1 MSKEVKIQLYR
12 ENGKG
17 VVGFLD
23 LATDSNLGLTKSIAD
38 ISQPEKR
45 KATGS
50 KTITI
55 AGNENNNNLLSHLYD
70 VNAIDLTF
78 DRNVKQPCCILVD
91 GEILMDNA
99 FLQITEIN
107 KEQKN
112 SGEDERLTYSAVVKS
127 SVSLFFDKIKE
138 GNLQDIKIS
147 KFDIPNN
154 GSILMSP
161 TLVKNSFDN
170 DYTDGFKFVLKAV
183 NQSSVGWADVTPA
196 FYLFNL
202 FRAMIRNN
210 GYTFDFP
217 EIGVEDSE
225 VVNNT
230 DDIHFRKLLIPFTGE
245 IPEDSVEQ
253 KNKYFLKTYNNNP
266 QEIKPIVN
274 SDGMLLD
281 GSKINP
287 SMEAEITEENPDASD
302 LFFQGGY
309 KSPFTGV
316 LKIKINNKASSFN
329 VFNPNDG
336 TNGTIIVDA
345 TFNGGGNLTYKIG
358 TVVYVNGLEYMKI
371 PMNGNYL
378 INAGTVFTAGNTAI
392 YSNIDEDIYYN
403 IPVSIGDVVKVFNY
417 FYCVEAPLR
426 LGRFGVGYLSIL
438 TNVIVSFK
446 DVWTKVEFTANV
458 SNSLIFGS
466 ELDFNLFLPKIKQ
479 LDFFKGI
486 IGLFNLYVDYDDDNP
501 NRLIFMTRDKY
512 YKSGKGHDITH
523 LLAKDQ
529 NQKITFLSDEVKK
542 RQIFTYKN
550 GKSENLKKYTE
561 STGATFGQATFNLNS
576 EFTQGE
582 DKLEIP
588 FLPALTIYKEGFYYS
603 DILEKDGLYILYD
616 GGNENRNLNIMGI
629 GSLEDVTSSK
639 YPLTLHNDNPLAP
652 TYDLNFGQLD
662 QVTFSEAGTTTNN
675 QYNLRYRNYAHQLDN
690 GKKLTAIF
698 YLTPENFKKF
708 NLNDRYYV
716 RNSWYYIDE
725 ITDFNPTKN
734 NLVQISFFTASEELS
749 IPSKRFHSPIPF
761 DPVIINPDFGG
772 GNIVFDPISGVIV
785 RKPITSIIGVGNV
798 VTDGTIVNGNNNKGS
813 GIIFGN
819 NVINIGGI
827 STQMPSNEMRE
838 ILERLKDLEYKINN
852 VIQLPTLIKIFNFD
866 VEQGEVLVPY
876 GSSYSIN
883 EI

>member
-1 MSKEVKIQLYR
+1 MSKVVKIQLYK

-70 VNAIDLTF
+70 VNAIDLSF

-161 TLVKNSFDN
+161 TLVKDSFDN
-170 DYTDGFKFVLKAV
+170 DYTNGYKFVLKSV
-183 NQSSVGWADVTPA
+183 NQSSVSWADVTPA

-217 EIGVEDSE
+217 EIGVIDSE

-230 DDIHFRKLLIPFTGE
+230 DDLHFRKLLIPFTGE
-245 IPEDSVEQ
+245 IPEDSVEE
-253 KNKYFLKTYNNNP
+253 KNKYFLRTYNDEP
-266 QEIKPIVN
+266 YDLKPIN
-274 SDGMLLD
+274 TNGMIRE
-281 GSKINP
+281 GSRINP
-287 SMEAEITEENPDASD
+287 SMDADITQQNPDAYN
-302 LFFQGGY
+302 LFYQGGY
-309 KSPFTGV
+309 ESPFTGI
-316 LKIKINNKASSFN
+316 LKIKINNKSSSFN
-329 VFNPNDG
+329 VLNPNLE
-336 TNGTIIVDA
+336 DA
-345 TFNGGGNLTYKIG
+345 VFNGGNLTYKIG
-358 TVVYVNGLEYMKI
+358 TVVYVNGVEYMKI
-371 PMNGNYL
+371 PMNGNYH
-378 INAGTVFTAGNTAI
+378 INAGTVFTTGNTAI

-403 IPVSIGDVVKVFNY
+403 IPVNIGDVVKIYNY
-417 FYCVEAPLR
+417 FYCVEAPSTYGFFR
-426 LGRFGVGYLSIL
+426 SISDWSVL
-438 TNVIVSFK
+438 TNVVVSFK
-446 DVWTKVEFTANV
+446 DVWTTVGFTANV
-458 SNSLIFGS
+458 SNSLIFGG
-466 ELDFNLFLPKIKQ
+466 ELDFHLFLPKIKQ
-479 LDFFKGI
+479 LDFFKGV
-486 IGLFNLYVDYDDDNP
+486 IGLLNLYVDYSEDNP

-550 GKSENLKKYTE
+550 GKSENLVKYTE
-561 STGATFGQATFNLNS
+561 STNATFGQASINLNS
-576 EFTQGE
+576 EFNQGE
-582 DKLEIP
+582 DKMEIP

-603 DILEKDGLYILYD
+603 DILEKDGVYILYD

-629 GSLEDVTSSK
+629 GSLADVMSSK
-639 YPLTLHNDNPLAP
+639 YPLTLHNDNPIAP

-662 QVTFSEAGTTTNN
+662 NVTFSEAGTTTNN

-698 YLTPENFKKF
+698 YLTPENFNKF
-708 NLNDRYYV
+708 KLNDRYYI
-716 RNSWYYIDE
+716 RNAWYYIDE

-734 NLVQISFFTASEELS
+734 NLVQISFFTASEDLS
-749 IPSKRFHSPIPF
+749 IPSKRVVPPLPFEPI
-761 DPVIINPDFGG
+761 IKNPDFGG
-772 GNIVFDPISGVIV
+772 GNIVFNPVTGVIIRDPRIPV
-785 RKPITSIIGVGNV
+785 IGIGNV
-798 VTDGTIVNGNNNKGS
+798 ITDGSIVKGNYNKGS
-813 GIIFGN
+813 GIIIGN
-819 NVINIGGI
+819 NIINIDGVYS
-827 STQMPSNEMRE
+827 STPNNGMIE
-838 ILERLKDLEYKINN
+838 ILERLQDLEEKINSE
-852 VIQLPTLIKIFNFD
+852 IQLPTLIKVFNFD
-866 VEQGEVLVPY
+866 VEQGEVLVPH
-876 GSSYSIN
+876 GQTYSIN

>member
-1 MSKEVKIQLYR
+1 MSKEVKIQLYK

-170 DYTDGFKFVLKAV
+170 DYTDGYKFVLKAV
-183 NQSSVGWADVTPA
+183 NQSSVSWADITPA

-202 FRAMIRNN
+202 FRAMILNN

-225 VVNNT
+225 VINNT
-230 DDIHFRKLLIPFTGE
+230 DDLHFRKLLIPFTGE

-266 QEIKPIVN
+266 QEIKPIVKETGQIIN
-274 SDGMLLD
+274 
-281 GSKINP
+281 GSRINP
-287 SMEAEITEENPDASD
+287 SREADITQENPEAYN
-302 LFFQGGY
+302 LFFQRGY
-309 KSPFTGV
+309 ESPFTGI
-316 LKIKINNKASSFN
+316 LKIKINNKSSAFN
-329 VFNPNDG
+329 VFNPNID
-336 TNGTIIVDA
+336 NVV
-345 TFNGGGNLTYKIG
+345 FNGGGNLTYKIG
-358 TVVYVNGLEYMKI
+358 TVVYVNGVEYMKI
-371 PMNGNYL
+371 PMNGNYQ

-403 IPVSIGDVVKVFNY
+403 IPVSIGDVVKVYNY

-426 LGRFGVGYLSIL
+426 LGRFSVVGYPSIL

-529 NQKITFLSDEVKK
+529 KQKITFLSDEVKK

-576 EFTQGE
+576 EFNQGE
-582 DKLEIP
+582 DKMEIP

-603 DILEKDGLYILYD
+603 DILEKDGIYILYD

-629 GSLEDVTSSK
+629 GSLAYVMSSK

-675 QYNLRYRNYAHQLDN
+675 QYNLRYRNYTHQLDS
-690 GKKLTAIF
+690 GEKLTAIF
-698 YLTPENFKKF
+698 YLTPENFNKF
-708 NLNDRYYV
+708 KLNDRYYI
-716 RNSWYYIDE
+716 RNAWYYIDE

-734 NLVQISFFTASEELS
+734 NLVQISFFTASEDLS

-772 GNIVFDPISGVIV
+772 GNIVFDPVTGVVV
-785 RKPITSIIGVGNV
+785 RKPKIPIIGIGNV
-798 VTDGTIVNGNNNKGS
+798 VIDGAIVRGNNNRGN
-813 GIIFGN
+813 GIIIGN
-819 NVINIGGI
+819 NKININGI
-827 STQMPSNEMRE
+827 YTNTPDNGMIE
-838 ILERLKDLEYKINN
+838 ILDRLKDLEYKINN
-852 VIQLPTLIKIFNFD
+852 VIQLPTLIKVFNFD

>member
-1 MSKEVKIQLYR
+1 MNKEVKIQLYK

-55 AGNENNNNLLSHLYD
+55 AGSENNNNLLSHLYD
-70 VNAIDLTF
+70 INAIDLSF
-78 DRNVKQPCCILVD
+78 DRNIKQPCCILVD

-107 KEQKN
+107 KEQNN
-112 SGEDERLTYSAVVKS
+112 SGEEEKLTYSAVVKS

-138 GNLQDIKIS
+138 GNLQDVKIS

-154 GSILMSP
+154 GSILMTP
-161 TLVKNSFDN
+161 TLVKDSFDN
-170 DYTDGFKFVLKAV
+170 DYTDGYKFVLKSV
-183 NQSSVGWADVTPA
+183 NQSSVSWADVTPA

-230 DDIHFRKLLIPFTGE
+230 DDLHFRKLLIPFTGE
-245 IPEDSVEQ
+245 IPEDSVEE
-253 KNKYFLKTYNNNP
+253 KNKYFLRTYNDEP
-266 QEIKPIVN
+266 YDLKPII
-274 SDGMLLD
+274 
-281 GSKINP
+281 GSNGIIFEGSRINP
-287 SMEAEITEENPDASD
+287 SMDAEITQQNPDAYN
-302 LFFQGGY
+302 LFYQGGY
-309 KSPFTGV
+309 ESPFTGI
-316 LKIKINNKASSFN
+316 LKIKINNTASSFS
-329 VFNPNDG
+329 VYNPN
-336 TNGTIIVDA
+336 VEDA
-345 TFNGGGNLTYKIG
+345 LFSGGGTLTYKIG
-358 TVVYVNGLEYMKI
+358 TVVYVNGVEFMKI
-371 PMNGNYL
+371 PMNGNYS
-378 INAGTVFTAGNTAI
+378 INSGTIFQTGNTTI
-392 YSNIDEDIYYN
+392 YSNIDEDIFYN
-403 IPVSIGDVVKVFNY
+403 IPVNIGDVVKVYNY
-417 FYCVEAPLR
+417 FYCADAPSGFGYFILGWWGGQWASNVE
-426 LGRFGVGYLSIL
+426 
-438 TNVIVSFK
+438 VSFK
-446 DVWTKVEFTANV
+446 DVWTKVDFIANV
-458 SNSLIFGS
+458 SNTLIYGN
-466 ELDFNLFLPKIKQ
+466 EIDFNRFLPKIKQ
-479 LDFFKGI
+479 LDFFKGV
-486 IGLFNLYVDYDDDNP
+486 IGLFNLYVDYSEDNP

-512 YKSGKGHDITH
+512 YKSGKGHDITD

-550 GKSENLKKYTE
+550 GKSENLVKYTE
-561 STGATFGQATFNLNS
+561 STGATFGQASINLNS
-576 EFTQGE
+576 EFNQGE

-588 FLPALTIYKEGFYYS
+588 FLPALTISKEGFYYS
-603 DILEKDGLYILYD
+603 DILEKDGIYILYD

-629 GSLEDVTSSK
+629 GSLADVMSSK

-662 QVTFSEAGTTTNN
+662 QVTFMEAGTTTNN

-690 GKKLTAIF
+690 GKKLTAVF
-698 YLTPENFKKF
+698 YLTPENFNKF
-708 NLNDRYYV
+708 KLNDRYYI

-734 NLVQISFFTASEELS
+734 NLVQISFFTASEDLS
-749 IPSKRFHSPIPF
+749 IPSKRVVPALPF
-761 DPVIINPDFGG
+761 EPVIKNPDFGG
-772 GNIVFDPISGVIV
+772 GNVVFDPVTGVVI
-785 RKPITSIIGVGNV
+785 REPRIPIIGIGNV
-798 VTDGTIVNGNNNKGS
+798 VTDGSIVKGNYNKGS
-813 GIIFGN
+813 GIIIGN
-819 NVINIGGI
+819 NIINIDGVYTTTPDNGMI
-827 STQMPSNEMRE
+827 E
-838 ILERLKDLEYKINN
+838 ILDRLKDLEDKINSE
-852 VIQLPTLIKIFNFD
+852 IQLPTLIKIFNFD
-866 VEQGEVLVPY
+866 VEQGEVMVPH
-876 GSSYSIN
+876 GQTYSIN

>member
-1 MSKEVKIQLYR
+1 MNKEVKIQLYK

-55 AGNENNNNLLSHLYD
+55 AGSENNNNLLSHLYD

-78 DRNVKQPCCILVD
+78 DRNIKQPCCILVD

-112 SGEDERLTYSAVVKS
+112 SGEDEKITYSAVVKS

-154 GSILMSP
+154 GNILMSP

-170 DYTDGFKFVLKAV
+170 DYTDGYKFVLKAV
-183 NQSSVGWADVTPA
+183 NQSSVSWADVTPA

-202 FRAMIRNN
+202 FRALIRNN

-217 EIGVEDSE
+217 EIGVLDSE
-225 VVNNT
+225 VINNT
-230 DDIHFRKLLIPFTGE
+230 DDLHFRKLFIPFTGE
-245 IPEDSVEQ
+245 IPEDSVTQ
-253 KNKYFLKTYNNNP
+253 KNKYFLRTYNDEP
-266 QEIKPIVN
+266 QEIKNGYSGSMSIV
-274 SDGMLLD
+274 D
-281 GSKINP
+281 GSRINP
-287 SMEAEITEENPDASD
+287 SMDAETTQQNPVAYN
-302 LFFQGGY
+302 LFYQGGY
-309 KSPFTGV
+309 KSPFTGI

-329 VFNPNDG
+329 IFNPNG
-336 TNGTIIVDA
+336 VAYFMSSSGL
-345 TFNGGGNLTYKIG
+345 GNILTYKIG
-358 TVVYVNGLEYMKI
+358 TVVYVNGVEYMKL
-371 PMNGNYL
+371 PMNGNYS
-378 INAGTVFTAGNTAI
+378 INAGSYYEYGDTI
-392 YSNIDEDIYYN
+392 LYSNIDDTIYYN
-403 IPVSIGDVVKVFNY
+403 IPINFGDVVKVYNY
-417 FYCVEAPLR
+417 FYCEASPEVNGFFWNGFTALN
-426 LGRFGVGYLSIL
+426 
-438 TNVIVSFK
+438 NVKISFK
-446 DVWTKVEFTANV
+446 NVWTKVDFTANV
-458 SNSLIFGS
+458 SNTLIYGS

-479 LDFFKGI
+479 LDFFKGV
-486 IGLFNLYVDYDDDNP
+486 IGLFNLYIDYSDDNP

-512 YKSGKGHDITH
+512 YKSGKSHDITH

-542 RQIFTYKN
+542 RQIFTYRN

-561 STGATFGQATFNLNS
+561 STGATFGQASFNLNS
-576 EFTQGE
+576 EFNQGE

-588 FLPALTIYKEGFYYS
+588 FLPALTISKEGFYYS
-603 DILEKDGLYILYD
+603 DILEKDGIYILYD
-616 GGNENRNLNIMGI
+616 GGNENRSLNIMGI
-629 GSLEDVTSSK
+629 GSLASVTSSK

-662 QVTFSEAGTTTNN
+662 DITFSDAGTTTNN
-675 QYNLRYRNYAHQLDN
+675 QYNLRYRNYTHQLDN
-690 GKKLTAIF
+690 GKKLTEIF

-708 NLNDRYYV
+708 KLNDRYYI

-734 NLVQISFFTASEELS
+734 NLVQISFFTASEDLS
-749 IPSKRFHSPIPF
+749 IPSKRVSSGVVAF
-761 DPVIINPDFGG
+761 DPIIKNPDFGG
-772 GNIVFDPISGVIV
+772 GNIVFDPVTGVIV
-785 RKPITSIIGVGNV
+785 RNPRIPIIGIGNV
-798 VTDGTIVNGNNNKGS
+798 VTDGSIVKGNYNKGS
-813 GIIFGN
+813 GIIIGN
-819 NVINIGGI
+819 NIINIDGVHTITPDNGMI
-827 STQMPSNEMRE
+827 E
-838 ILERLKDLEYKINN
+838 ILERLKDLEEKINS
-852 VIQLPTLIKIFNFD
+852 VVELPTKVKIFNFG
-866 VEQGEVLVPY
+866 VLQGEVLVPY
-876 GSSYSIN
+876 GETYSIN

>member
-1 MSKEVKIQLYR
+1 MNKEVKIQLYR

-17 VVGFLD
+17 VIGFLD
-23 LATDSNLGLTKSIAD
+23 LSADSNLGLTKSISD

-112 SGEDERLTYSAVVKS
+112 SGEDEKLTYSAVVKS

-161 TLVKNSFDN
+161 TLVKDSFDN
-170 DYTDGFKFVLKAV
+170 DYTDGFKFVLKAI
-183 NQSSVGWADVTPA
+183 NQSSVSWADITPA

-202 FRAMIRNN
+202 FRALIRNN

-230 DDIHFRKLLIPFTGE
+230 DDLHFRKLLIPFTGE
-245 IPEDSVEQ
+245 IPEDSVEE
-253 KNKYFLKTYNNNP
+253 KNKYFLRTYNNEP
-266 QEIKPIVN
+266 YDLKSTSLGGYIR
-274 SDGMLLD
+274 DGL
-281 GSKINP
+281 KINP
-287 SMEAEITEENPDASD
+287 SQDADITQQNPSAYS
-302 LFFQGGY
+302 LFYQGGY
-309 KSPFTGV
+309 KSPFTGIV
-316 LKIKINNKASSFN
+316 KIKINNKADTFN
-329 VFNPNDG
+329 VFNPNNDD
-336 TNGTIIVDA
+336 V
-345 TFNGGGNLTYKIG
+345 TFAGGNLSYKIG
-358 TVVYVNGLEYMKI
+358 TVVYVNGVEYMKI
-371 PMNGNYL
+371 PMNGDYT
-378 INAGTVFTAGNTAI
+378 INTGDVFGNGDTVIFTD
-392 YSNIDEDIYYN
+392 IDEDIYYN
-403 IPVSIGDVVKVFNY
+403 IPVNIGDVVKVYNY
-417 FYCVEAPLR
+417 FYCVGAPAN
-426 LGRFGVGYLSIL
+426 LGYFLYGSWGFALAGMVL
-438 TNVIVSFK
+438 SFK
-446 DVWTKVEFTANV
+446 QLWTTIEFTANV
-458 SNSLIFGS
+458 SNTLMFGG
-466 ELDFNLFLPKIKQ
+466 EIDFNSFIPKIKQ
-479 LDFFKGI
+479 LDFFKGV
-486 IGLFNLYVDYDDDNP
+486 IGLFNLYIDYDEENP

-512 YKSGKGHDITH
+512 YKSGKGHDITN

-550 GKSENLKKYTE
+550 GKSENLVKYTE
-561 STGATFGQATFNLNS
+561 STNATFGQATINLNS
-576 EFTQGE
+576 EFNQGE
-582 DKLEIP
+582 DKLQIP

-603 DILEKDGLYILYD
+603 DILEKDGIYILYD

-629 GSLEDVTSSK
+629 GSLADVMSSK
-639 YPLTLHNDNPLAP
+639 YPLTLHNDHPLAP

-662 QVTFSEAGTTTNN
+662 QVTFMEAGTTTNN

-690 GKKLTAIF
+690 GKKLTAVF
-698 YLTPENFKKF
+698 YLTPENFNKF
-708 NLNDRYYV
+708 KLNDRYYI
-716 RNSWYYIDE
+716 RNAWYYIDE

-734 NLVQISFFTASEELS
+734 NLVQISFFTASEDLS
-749 IPSKRFHSPIPF
+749 IPSKRVISAVPF
-761 DPVIINPDFGG
+761 DPVIKNPDFGG
-772 GNIVFDPISGVIV
+772 GNVIFNPVTGVVIRNPRIPIMGI
-785 RKPITSIIGVGNV
+785 GNV
-798 VTDGTIVNGNNNKGS
+798 VIDGSIVKGNYNKGS
-813 GIIFGN
+813 GIIIGN
-819 NVINIGGI
+819 NIINIDGVH
-827 STQMPSNEMRE
+827 TTTPDNWMVE
-838 ILERLKDLEYKINN
+838 ILDRLKDLEDKINSE
-852 VIQLPTLIKIFNFD
+852 IQLPTLIKIFNFD
-866 VEQGEVLVPY
+866 VEQGEVLVPH
-876 GSSYSIN
+876 GQTYSIN

>member
-1 MSKEVKIQLYR
+1 MSKEVKIQLYK

-17 VVGFLD
+17 VIGFLD

-50 KTITI
+50 KTITLV
-55 AGNENNNNLLSHLYD
+55 GNENNNNLLSHLYD

-78 DRNVKQPCCILVD
+78 DRNIKQPCCILVD

-112 SGEDERLTYSAVVKS
+112 SGEEERLTYSAVVKS

-147 KFDIPNN
+147 NFDIPNN
-154 GSILMSP
+154 GNILMSP

-170 DYTDGFKFVLKAV
+170 DYTDGYKFVLKAV
-183 NQSSVGWADVTPA
+183 NQSSVSWADVTPA

-202 FRAMIRNN
+202 FRALIRNN

-225 VVNNT
+225 VVNST
-230 DDIHFRKLLIPFTGE
+230 DDLHFRKLLIPFTGE
-245 IPEDSVEQ
+245 IPEDSVTQ
-253 KNKYFLKTYNNNP
+253 KDKYFLRTYNDAP
-266 QEIKPIVN
+266 FDLKPTN
-274 SDGMLLD
+274 SNGIITD
-281 GSKINP
+281 GSRINP
-287 SMEAEITEENPDASD
+287 STEVDITPQNYNSYN
-302 LFFQGGY
+302 LFYQGGY
-309 KSPFTGV
+309 KSPFTGI

-329 VFNPNDG
+329 VFNPNVG
-336 TNGTIIVDA
+336 NAV
-345 TFNGGGNLTYKIG
+345 FYGGNLTYKIG

-371 PMNGNYL
+371 PMNGNYH
-378 INAGTVFTAGNTAI
+378 INTGTFFTAGNTAI

-403 IPVSIGDVVKVFNY
+403 IPVNIGDEVKVYNY
-417 FYCVEAPLR
+417 FHCVEAPSNYGFFLANSD
-426 LGRFGVGYLSIL
+426 FSIL
-438 TNVIVSFK
+438 HNVVLSFK
-446 DVWTKVEFTANV
+446 NVWTKVDFTANV
-458 SNSLIFGS
+458 SNTLIYGN

-479 LDFFKGI
+479 LDFFKGV
-486 IGLFNLYVDYDDDNP
+486 IGLFNLYIDYSDDNP

-529 NQKITFLSDEVKK
+529 SQKITFLSDEVKK

-561 STGATFGQATFNLNS
+561 STGATFGQASFNLNS
-576 EFTQGE
+576 EFNQGE

-588 FLPALTIYKEGFYYS
+588 FLPALTISKEGFYYS
-603 DILEKDGLYILYD
+603 DILEKDGIYILYD

-629 GSLEDVTSSK
+629 GSLASVTSSK

-662 QVTFSEAGTTTNN
+662 RLTFSEAGTTTNN
-675 QYNLRYRNYAHQLDN
+675 QYNLRYRNYAHQLDT
-690 GKKLTAIF
+690 GKKLTAVF
-698 YLTPENFKKF
+698 YLTPENFNKF
-708 NLNDRYYV
+708 KLNDRYYI
-716 RNSWYYIDE
+716 RNAWYYIDE

-734 NLVQISFFTASEELS
+734 NLVQISFFTASEDLS
-749 IPSKRFHSPIPF
+749 IPSKIVIPPTTF
-761 DPVIINPDFGG
+761 DPVILNPDFGG
-772 GNIVFDPISGVIV
+772 GNVVFEPSTGVIIRNPKIPV
-785 RKPITSIIGVGNV
+785 IGIGNV
-798 VTDGTIVNGNNNKGS
+798 VIDGTIVKGNFNKGG
-813 GIIFGN
+813 GIIIGN
-819 NVINIGGI
+819 NVTNINGI
-827 STQMPSNEMRE
+827 YTSTPDNFTVE
-838 ILERLKDLEYKINN
+838 ILERLKDLEDKINN
-852 VIQLPTLIKIFNFD
+852 EIQLPTLVKIHNFG
-866 VEQGEVLVPY
+866 VLQGEVIVPY
-876 GSSYSIN
+876 GSTYSIN

>member
-1 MSKEVKIQLYR
+1 MNKEVKIQLYK

-17 VVGFLD
+17 VVGLLD

-38 ISQPEKR
+38 IAQPEKR

-55 AGNENNNNLLSHLYD
+55 AGSENNNNLLSHLYD

-112 SGEDERLTYSAVVKS
+112 SGEDESLTYSAVVKS

-154 GSILMSP
+154 GNILMSP
-161 TLVKNSFDN
+161 TLVKDSFDH
-170 DYTDGFKFVLKAV
+170 DYTDGYKFVLKSV
-183 NQSSVGWADVTPA
+183 NQSSVSWADVTPA

-230 DDIHFRKLLIPFTGE
+230 DDLHFRKLLIPFTGE
-245 IPEDSVEQ
+245 IPEDSVEE
-253 KNKYFLKTYNNNP
+253 KNKYFLRTYTDEP
-266 QEIKPIVN
+266 QEIKPII
-274 SDGMLLD
+274 
-281 GSKINP
+281 GSNGIITEGSRINP
-287 SMEAEITEENPDASD
+287 SMDAEITQQNPGAYN
-302 LFFQGGY
+302 LFYQGGY
-309 KSPFTGV
+309 KSPFTGI
-316 LKIKINNKASSFN
+316 LKIKINNTASSFS
-329 VFNPNDG
+329 VYNPN
-336 TNGTIIVDA
+336 VEDA
-345 TFNGGGNLTYKIG
+345 LFSGGGTLTYKIG
-358 TVVYVNGLEYMKI
+358 TVVYVNGVEFMKI
-371 PMNGNYL
+371 PMNGNYT
-378 INAGTVFTAGNTAI
+378 INVGTTFQTGNTTI
-392 YSNIDEDIYYN
+392 YSDIDEDIFYN
-403 IPVSIGDVVKVFNY
+403 IPVNIGDVVKVYNY
-417 FYCVEAPLR
+417 FYCADAPSGFGYFILGWWGGQWASNVEA
-426 LGRFGVGYLSIL
+426 
-438 TNVIVSFK
+438 SFK
-446 DVWTKVEFTANV
+446 DVWTKVDFIANV
-458 SNSLIFGS
+458 SNTLIYGN
-466 ELDFNLFLPKIKQ
+466 EIDFNRFLPKIKQ
-479 LDFFKGI
+479 LDFFKGV

-501 NRLIFMTRDKY
+501 NRLIFMTRDY
-512 YKSGKGHDITH
+512 FYKSGKGHDITD

-550 GKSENLKKYTE
+550 GKSENLVKYTE
-561 STGATFGQATFNLNS
+561 STGATFGQASINLNS
-576 EFTQGE
+576 EFNQGE
-582 DKLEIP
+582 DKMEIP

-603 DILEKDGLYILYD
+603 DILEKDGIYILYD

-629 GSLEDVTSSK
+629 GSLADVMSSK

-698 YLTPENFKKF
+698 YLTPENFNKF
-708 NLNDRYYV
+708 KLNDRYYI
-716 RNSWYYIDE
+716 RNAWYYIDE

-734 NLVQISFFTASEELS
+734 NLVQISFFTASEDLS
-749 IPSKRFHSPIPF
+749 IPSKRVVPALPF
-761 DPVIINPDFGG
+761 EPVIKNPDFGG
-772 GNIVFDPISGVIV
+772 GNVVFDPITGVVI
-785 RKPITSIIGVGNV
+785 REPRIPIIGIGNV
-798 VTDGTIVNGNNNKGS
+798 VTDGSIVKGNYNKGS
-813 GIIFGN
+813 GIIIGN
-819 NVINIGGI
+819 NIINIDGVHTITPDNGMI
-827 STQMPSNEMRE
+827 E
-838 ILERLKDLEYKINN
+838 ILDRLKDLEDKINSE
-852 VIQLPTLIKIFNFD
+852 IQLPTLIKIFNFD
-866 VEQGEVLVPY
+866 VEQGEVMVPH
-876 GSSYSIN
+876 GQTYSIN